1 MNGTTEAEMAETLS
15 WLRKPGVTS
24 VRKIAGQIGEKTAG
38 LIAERIGAKIDSSIE
53 DKIAVKIVNLT
64 DEKIGGRI
72 ASLTGE
78 RIVGLTQAGNCVGS
92 IVSIKSRENMAVTGE
107 RMPA

>member
-72 ASLTGE
+72 
-78 RIVGLTQAGNCVGS
+78 VGLTQAGNCVGS